1 MNYHLFQ
8 VSIISVVL
16 LAITFAIANASTQQQ
31 IQKSWEGQTVRD
43 LHREYNNIF
52 RYGNRNAASHLWS
65 TFLLERSE
73 SMTKKK
79 LEYMFSGFCAVS
91 GSPVNPTQYNRYGL
105 TLNTVDNRKRFGFLH
120 YCCWP
125 CVCDTQDFIEID
137 TKNVTTKDGITEPY
151 YFAVLGNP
159 CEHQEKLKEKFF
171 QPFDG
176 RQTTL
181 EWEAREV
188 RCDENGNLIGATLS
202 DHGFVIISMFFD
214 SISVSDDDIVGEG
227 NNVALTSKVINK
239 NQPGRMSKS
248 HDGQYFQ
255 SEHEYE
261 NMCEERKRNGYNSG
275 MGEIF
280 RKVAA
285 ITPIVRFVDDDTT
298 TTNNN
303 ENHQQQAEAMRKV
316 SL

>member
-1 MNYHLFQ
+1 
-8 VSIISVVL
+8 
-16 LAITFAIANASTQQQ
+16 
-31 IQKSWEGQTVRD
+31 
-43 LHREYNNIF
+43 
-52 RYGNRNAASHLWS
+52 
-65 TFLLERSE
+65 
-73 SMTKKK
+73 
-79 LEYMFSGFCAVS
+79 
-91 GSPVNPTQYNRYGL
+91 
-105 TLNTVDNRKRFGFLH
+105 
-120 YCCWP
+120 
-125 CVCDTQDFIEID
+125 
-137 TKNVTTKDGITEPY
+137 
-151 YFAVLGNP
+151 
-159 CEHQEKLKEKFF
+159 
-171 QPFDG
+171 
-176 RQTTL
+176 
-181 EWEAREV
+181 
-188 RCDENGNLIGATLS
+188 
-202 DHGFVIISMFFD
+202 MFFD

-261 NMCEERKRNGYNSG
+261 GMCEERKRNGYNSG

-298 TTNNN
+298 TNNNNN